1 MNMFGE
7 NLSFRK
13 LFVDILHILVV
24 YETGFQNIRIG
35 INKFVFYEFHYR
47 ATGTERFIIW
57 FNRMLCIVNG
67 TCSWCRD
74 SGWADLF

>member
-1 MNMFGE
+1 MFGE

-47 ATGTERFIIW
+47 ATGTERFII
-57 FNRMLCIVNG
+57 
-67 TCSWCRD
+67 
-74 SGWADLF
+74 